1 MYMLVISEFIYKL
14 QQIDIL
20 TILTK
25 NLVWEKLLRII
36 LEALPL
42 EKSHWNKLI
51 KLKNHDFSAQTKI
64 ISKLNMVLKIFLKIF
79 WYITR
84 ICNYNLN
91 DILIINLNYD
101 QRTCFYEWLKF
112 ESVMK
117 NINFIYKINLFLI
130 SCNYYFKLW

>member
-1 MYMLVISEFIYKL
+1 MKKSKNILEYYYLKYLNLNVHVGYKWIYI
-14 QQIDIL
+14 QIAADWYNS
-20 TILTK
+20 ILTK

-101 QRTCFYEWLKF
+101 QRTCFYEWLW
-112 ESVMK
+112 
-117 NINFIYKINLFLI
+117 I
-130 SCNYYFKLW
+130 